1 MQFGPWMLPV
11 FKILKSLKGL
21 RGTALDVFGYTG
33 ERRTERALIAEY
45 EETLERILTGL
56 TPHNHPIALE
66 LLSLPEEIRGFGHI
80 KMASVVAARR
90 KRDAL
95 LARFTGAQRAA
106 A

>member
-1 MQFGPWMLPV
+1 VV
-11 FKILKSLKGL
+11 FKVLSLLKPV
-21 RGTALDVFGYTG
+21 RGTALDLFGYTG

-45 EETLERILTGL
+45 EDTAERVLAGL
-56 TPHNHPIALE
+56 TPHNHAIALE

-80 KMASVVAARR
+80 KMASVVAARK

-95 LARFTGAQRAA
+95 LARFAGAQRAA